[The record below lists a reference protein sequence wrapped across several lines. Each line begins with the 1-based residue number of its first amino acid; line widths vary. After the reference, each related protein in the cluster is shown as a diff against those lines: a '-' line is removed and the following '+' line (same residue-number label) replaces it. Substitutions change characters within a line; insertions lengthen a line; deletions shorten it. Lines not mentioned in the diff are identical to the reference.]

1 MLVPAAFFTGILA
14 LALDR
19 GTVSRLL
26 SSRVAVYLGD
36 ISYSTYLAHFLL
48 WVVFKMAFVGYDLQI
63 GWAGLA
69 GYGALVALASVL
81 LYHGVEKPAQAWL
94 NVRRPRWAHTSR
106 LAAAE

>member
-94 NVRRPRWAHTSR
+94 NVRRPR
-106 LAAAE
+106 